1 MLEEGSKDAGGHGE
15 RKAGGEVGGKTGIPE
30 PVRSRGSQVQ
40 GRWSEGW
47 TSTVGLTA
55 RVQESGRANFTWGRG
70 REDVHGRWGS
80 GTAVGSLRGHWP

>member
-47 TSTVGLTA
+47 TSTVGLWHVCRSPGERISPGGEAGKTSTA
-55 RVQESGRANFTWGRG
+55 GGGRAR
-70 REDVHGRWGS
+70 
-80 GTAVGSLRGHWP
+80 L